1 MIKCGH
7 VGEENC
13 GCNPD
18 HCAYV
23 WNTSPYAPREPVFK
37 LNGHEN
43 EATCVDWCRNELK
56 LATVSDDKKHR
67 IWRLNR
73 GSELETEVEDYVGQA
88 EPVEVQYTKSFFVND
103 FFREIENEDMIPLP
117 DAKKRRVTARSP
129 LTELPTSFSAFPN
142 TKSMISPRKLSS
154 KSPRK
159 LKIFPK
165 KALFSPPPNSHF
177 FSPTANL
184 PNFLRDGKSPHEPF
198 PKTKS
203 GCKKSGKITSF
214 YPKLGET
221 SEKSTSVNSKKRKL
235 FS

>member
-1 MIKCGH
+1 MQNK
-7 VGEENC
+7 E
-13 GCNPD
+13 
-18 HCAYV
+18 
-23 WNTSPYAPREPVFK
+23 
-37 LNGHEN
+37 
-43 EATCVDWCRNELK
+43 
-56 LATVSDDKKHR
+56 
-67 IWRLNR
+67 
-73 GSELETEVEDYVGQA
+73 EDYVGQA
-88 EPVEVQYTKSFFVND
+88 EQVEVQYTKSFFVND
-103 FFREIENEDMIPLP
+103 FFNKDELENDETIP
-117 DAKKRRVTARSP
+117 DAKKRRVSVARSP
-129 LTELPTSFSAFPN
+129 LKELPTTFSSFPN

-165 KALFSPPPNSHF
+165 KLFSPPPNSHF

-184 PNFLRDGKSPHEPF
+184 PNFLKDGKSPHEPY

-221 SEKSTSVNSKKRKL
+221 SEKSTNGNTKKRKL

>member
-1 MIKCGH
+1 M
-7 VGEENC
+7 
-13 GCNPD
+13 
-18 HCAYV
+18 
-23 WNTSPYAPREPVFK
+23 
-37 LNGHEN
+37 
-43 EATCVDWCRNELK
+43 
-56 LATVSDDKKHR
+56 ATVSDDKKHR

-73 GSELETEVEDYVGQA
+73 GGSEKQETEVKDNYVGQA
-88 EPVEVQYTKSFFVND
+88 EPVEVQYTKSFLVND
-103 FFREIENEDMIPLP
+103 FFREIENENENSIFHP
-117 DAKKRRVTARSP
+117 DAKKRRVIARSP

-142 TKSMISPRKLSS
+142 TKSMTSPRKLVKSNI

-165 KALFSPPPNSHF
+165 KVLFSPPPNSHF

-184 PNFLRDGKSPHEPF
+184 PNFLKDGKSPHEPF

-221 SEKSTSVNSKKRKL
+221 SEKSTNGNSKKRKL